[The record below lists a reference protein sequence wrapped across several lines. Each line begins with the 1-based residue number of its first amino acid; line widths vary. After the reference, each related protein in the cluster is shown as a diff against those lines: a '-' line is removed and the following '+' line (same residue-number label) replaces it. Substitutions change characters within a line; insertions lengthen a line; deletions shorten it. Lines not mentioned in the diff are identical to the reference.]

1 MVENKKKLVRLF
13 KSFIFS
19 GLDENDT
26 DIETLRRVGM
36 LNALIVISL
45 LILFP
50 LSIIAL
56 KQQLY
61 QLLFVEALVCVSLV
75 GMIVLMRQT
84 RNYIRVAI
92 PTVVI
97 AGVFYAYLVTTGGKA
112 NTGFIWM
119 FSYPSIATFLLGK
132 RKGMF
137 FTCLLFIYSLIIMF
151 NEQSFIASSANYTF
165 SLSLRITF
173 SYLLICLFAWAVE
186 ATRESAQLEYSEI
199 NEEIKNSCKELKNRQ
214 NEKKKIIAE
223 LREAIVETEQLK
235 RILPICSSCKKVR
248 NDKGYWE
255 QVEEY
260 FNQHSGTRFSHS
272 VCPSCARIH
281 YKDILEDDENE
292 NTRKLL

>member
-1 MVENKKKLVRLF
+1 
-13 KSFIFS
+13 
-19 GLDENDT
+19 
-26 DIETLRRVGM
+26 M

>member
-19 GLDENDT
+19 GLDKNDT

>member
-1 MVENKKKLVRLF
+1 
-13 KSFIFS
+13 
-19 GLDENDT
+19 
-26 DIETLRRVGM
+26 
-36 LNALIVISL
+36 
-45 LILFP
+45 
-50 LSIIAL
+50 
-56 KQQLY
+56 
-61 QLLFVEALVCVSLV
+61 
-75 GMIVLMRQT
+75 
-84 RNYIRVAI
+84 
-92 PTVVI
+92 
-97 AGVFYAYLVTTGGKA
+97 
-112 NTGFIWM
+112 M